1 MLTAPFETDVFPRA
15 PFEAADWRPEAGA
28 SSASASGSES
38 LAPTASSLQPPA
50 CTEKT
55 RRVLDL
61 LADAGGAVDVRA
73 VCINLDRRPD
83 RWEQFQHNC
92 PIAGVERSAA
102 IDGRRCRPP
111 EWWRQGGGA
120 WGCMLSHISILQAAL
135 MDGLDQRGG
144 VLLVLE
150 DDALFPPDFAE
161 KAERFLLAVP
171 KDWDQLYFGG
181 QHRGVRARPP
191 QRINGEV
198 IRPYMVNRTQAYAV
212 RGEFMRVLY
221 RHLCDWPDHARHP
234 RHHVDHRMELL
245 HASGRHNVYAPT
257 RWIIGQAGGKSDV
270 SGRMAQDRYW
280 NYHLPDRHERGLPA
294 QAGTQAGRDERAAPD
309 APWLGADHA
318 VRSALVDAEGAA
330 PQRSLRRRHRRHRH
344 GGPVRFKPAVRKP
357 PVWVIGLHRSGSSV
371 TAGILHRLG
380 VHMGNRLIGYEN
392 RGTGGF
398 EAHGLAKI
406 CEQAYPFPSTEP
418 AVDREVTKRELR
430 AWLDHRMR
438 EAAHRGTIAGGKY
451 PHLCFLV
458 DMLLELEPASRF
470 IHIDR
475 PLEESIRSLTD
486 RSAKA
491 RGWLRATP
499 DQCDRL
505 QRALDAAKRAGL
517 ARIESLA
524 ASVVA
529 ARGAR
534 SGDPACRSDTESS
547 GAPGPALLTIHYHDL
562 LADPAAH
569 VNRIITFLGL
579 AVRPEQRQGALALV
593 DPQRKQY

>member
-1 MLTAPFETDVFPRA
+1 MLTAPFDTDVFPRA
-15 PFEAADWRPEAGA
+15 PFDAGTA
-28 SSASASGSES
+28 PSTALISSDGGRSSLSES
-38 LAPTASSLQPPA
+38 AAVLEEPVPVSAAPV
-50 CTEKT
+50 EKS
-55 RRVLDL
+55 RRALDL
-61 LADAGGAVDVRA
+61 LADAGGAADVRA
-73 VCINLDRRPD
+73 FCINLDRRPD
-83 RWEQFQHNC
+83 RWEQFLRNC
-92 PIAGVERSAA
+92 PIVGVERFAA
-102 IDGRRCRPP
+102 IDGRKCRPP

-120 WGCMLSHISILQAAL
+120 WGCMLSHIGILQHVL

-150 DDALFPPDFAE
+150 DDALFPSDFAD

-221 RHLCDWPDHARHP
+221 RHLCNWPDHARHP

-245 HASGRHNVYAPT
+245 HACGRHNVYAPT

-270 SGRMAQDRYW
+270 SGRMAQDRFW
-280 NYHLPDRHERGLPA
+280 NYHLPDRQER
-294 QAGTQAGRDERAAPD
+294 DVPD
-309 APWLGADHA
+309 APGPGVAGAHEAA
-318 VRSALVDAEGAA
+318 VRG
-330 PQRSLRRRHRRHRH
+330 QRRKGRNRRRN
-344 GGPVRFKPAVRKP
+344 GPVRFTPAVRKP

-418 AVDREVTKRELR
+418 AVDHEVTKRELR
-430 AWLDHRMR
+430 AWLDHRMG

-458 DMLLELEPASRF
+458 DMLLELESESRF

-475 PLEESIRSLTD
+475 PLDESIRSLTD
-486 RSAKA
+486 RSAEA

-505 QRALDAAKRAGL
+505 QRALDAAKCVTL
-517 ARIESLA
+517 ARVSPE
-524 ASVVA
+524 
-529 ARGAR
+529 RM
-534 SGDPACRSDTESS
+534 
-547 GAPGPALLTIHYHDL
+547 LTIRYHDL
-562 LADPAAH
+562 LADPASH
-569 VNRIITFLGL
+569 VDRIVRFLDLRVGPQQL
-579 AVRPEQRQGALALV
+579 RAANALV
-593 DPQRKQY
+593 EPSRRRF

>member
-1 MLTAPFETDVFPRA
+1 MPTAPFETDVFPRA
-15 PFEAADWRPEAGA
+15 PFEAGA
-28 SSASASGSES
+28 AQQIALAPSES
-38 LAPTASSLQPPA
+38 GRSSSSESAAVLDEAVPA
-50 CTEKT
+50 DTVPVEKN

-61 LADAGGAVDVRA
+61 LADAGGTPDVRA

-83 RWEQFQHNC
+83 RWQQFQRNC
-92 PIAGVERSAA
+92 PIAGVERFAA
-102 IDGRRCRPP
+102 IDGRKCRPP

-120 WGCMLSHISILQAAL
+120 WGCLLSHIGILQAAL

-161 KAERFLLAVP
+161 KAERFLLTVP

-191 QRINGEV
+191 QRINAEV

-221 RHLCDWPDHARHP
+221 RHLCNWPDHSRHP

-245 HASGRHNVYAPT
+245 HACGRHNVYAPT

-280 NYHLPDRHERGLPA
+280 NYHLPDRQERGMPNA
-294 QAGTQAGRDERAAPD
+294 PRPGATRAGD
-309 APWLGADHA
+309 
-318 VRSALVDAEGAA
+318 GAA
-330 PQRSLRRRHRRHRH
+330 FRGPRRKHRNRRRH
-344 GGPVRFKPAVRKP
+344 GPVRFKPAVRKP
-357 PVWVIGLHRSGSSV
+357 PVWVIGLHRSGSSL

-430 AWLDHRMR
+430 AWLDHRMG

-458 DMLLELEPASRF
+458 DMLLELEPESRF

-475 PLEESIRSLTD
+475 PLGESIRSLTD
-486 RSAKA
+486 RSARA

-499 DQCDRL
+499 EQCDRL
-505 QRALDAAKRAGL
+505 QRALDAAKRAAL
-517 ARIESLA
+517 
-524 ASVVA
+524 ASVSP
-529 ARGAR
+529 ARVLPI
-534 SGDPACRSDTESS
+534 S
-547 GAPGPALLTIHYHDL
+547 YHEL
-562 LADPAAH
+562 LADPSTHIEKA
-569 VNRIITFLGL
+569 VDFLGL
-579 AVRPEQRQGALALV
+579 RVGMEQRRAAIDLIE
-593 DPQRKQY
+593 PQRKHH

>member
-15 PFEAADWRPEAGA
+15 PFDAGTAPSTAMIA
-28 SSASASGSES
+28 SDSGRSSSSES
-38 LAPTASSLQPPA
+38 GALLDEPAPANIAPV
-50 CTEKT
+50 EKS

-61 LADAGGAVDVRA
+61 LADAGGATDVRA

-83 RWEQFQHNC
+83 RWEQFQRNC
-92 PIAGVERSAA
+92 PVAGVERFAA
-102 IDGRRCRPP
+102 IDGRKCRPP

-120 WGCMLSHISILQAAL
+120 WGCMMSHIRILEAAL

-161 KAERFLLAVP
+161 KAEQFLLAVP

-181 QHRGVRARPP
+181 QHRGVRSRPP

-221 RHLCDWPDHARHP
+221 RHLCNWPDHARHP

-270 SGRMAQDRYW
+270 SGRMAQDRFW
-280 NYHLPDRHERGLPA
+280 NYHLPDQPDRGLPA
-294 QAGTQAGRDERAAPD
+294 QAGTQAGRDERAAPH
-309 APWLGADHA
+309 APWLGATGVGDA
-318 VRSALVDAEGAA
+318 ARPASVDAEGAA
-330 PQRSLRRRHRRHRH
+330 HQRALRRQRRRHRH
-344 GGPVRFKPAVRKP
+344 GGPVRFKPAVREP

-406 CEQAYPFPSTEP
+406 CEQAYPFPSPEP

-430 AWLDHRMR
+430 AWLDHRMG

-458 DMLLELEPASRF
+458 DMLLELEPESRF

-475 PLEESIRSLTD
+475 PLDESIRSLTD

-499 DQCDRL
+499 EQCERL
-505 QRALDAAKRAGL
+505 QRALDAAKRAAL
-517 ARIESLA
+517 ARIKS
-524 ASVVA
+524 VA
-529 ARGAR
+529 AA
-534 SGDPACRSDTESS
+534 AHSS
-547 GAPGPALLTIHYHDL
+547 GVPGPALLTIHYHDL
-562 LADPAAH
+562 LTEPASQID
-569 VNRIITFLGL
+569 RIIAFLAL
-579 AVRPEQRQGALALV
+579 AVRPEQRQAAIELV
-593 DPQRKQY
+593 APEMKHF